1 MDKIQLM
8 PLRIPEGFAVCYNKF
23 YDIEPIKSEEPD
35 NLIENWGYFTQ
46 DILQILKMDL
56 QKGVWYIP
64 KEHLIIDLGWYP
76 DSSPNG
82 MYGLEL
88 SVVREDHSWDIIE
101 QKESRDRFE
110 IRDTIERWLKE
121 NSRVKKHK

>member
-8 PLRIPEGFAVCYNKF
+8 PLRIPKGFAVCYNKF
-23 YDIEPIKSEEPD
+23 YDIEPIKSEKCD
-35 NLIENWGYFTQ
+35 NLIENWDYFTQ
-46 DILQILKMDL
+46 DILQIIKMDL
-56 QKGVWYIP
+56 RKGVWYIP

-76 DSSPNG
+76 DSCPDG

-110 IRDTIERWLKE
+110 IRDTIERWLNE
-121 NSRVKKHK
+121 NSGVKKT